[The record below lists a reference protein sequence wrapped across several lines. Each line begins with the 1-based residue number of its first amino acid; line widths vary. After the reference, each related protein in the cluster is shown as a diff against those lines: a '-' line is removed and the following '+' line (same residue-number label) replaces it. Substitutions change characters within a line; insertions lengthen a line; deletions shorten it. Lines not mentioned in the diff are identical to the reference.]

1 MYKKLV
7 LSGGGINGIIYIGI
21 IKYLEEQN
29 LINNF
34 DVFVGTSVGSLI
46 NTLIILGYKAEEIED
61 FILEFNFSDIIKLNI
76 LKLFTDYG
84 IDDGSLFEILIK
96 CFIRNKLKR
105 DNFTLIE
112 LYNLTKKR
120 NIIVTCNI
128 SKNKCMY
135 IDHIS
140 HPNLKIITA
149 LKMST
154 CIPFYFKPVSYKNE
168 LFVDG
173 SLLCHFGI
181 NIFGE
186 NDSEVLGILLKND
199 NFTEEVSSFDNYI
212 SLLLNLYTNLNKYK
226 NKNIIKIDYIHN
238 ILDFSIKKEEKKKLI
253 NIGYNKIFNY
263 LKKIN

>member
-34 DVFVGTSVGSLI
+34 DIFVGTSIGSLI
-46 NTLIILGYKAEEIED
+46 NTLIILDYKSHEIEE
-61 FILEFNFSDIIKLNI
+61 FILEFNFSDIIKFNI
-76 LKLFTDYG
+76 LNLFSDYG
-84 IDDGSLFEILIK
+84 IDDGVLFEILIK

-105 DNFTLIE
+105 DNITLLE
-112 LYNLTKKR
+112 LYNITKKR
-120 NIIVTCNI
+120 NIIITCNI
-128 SKNKCMY
+128 SKNKCIYM
-135 IDHIS
+135 DHIS
-140 HPNLKIITA
+140 HPNLEIITA

-173 SLLCHFGI
+173 SLVCHFGI
-181 NIFGE
+181 NIFDE
-186 NDSEVLGILLKND
+186 NDTEVLGILLKNNNIVHTD
-199 NFTEEVSSFDNYI
+199 SSFENYI

-226 NKNIIKIDYIHN
+226 NKNIIKIDYIYN
-238 ILDFSIKKEEKKKLI
+238 LLDFSIKKEEKKKLI
-253 NIGYNKIFNY
+253 TIGYNKIIDY
-263 LKKIN
+263 LKKNN